1 MYGTCM
7 VKACC
12 HDICSLCPLQV
23 VPLSSVLEYRDT
35 ARAESLR
42 SLALSVYTQCRRQ
55 VSPAVSGRSLTGFG
69 PAAAAWE
76 RLLKPEV
83 RVRAA
88 LTAPPLH
95 QSRPYPTP
103 GRDCSNQ
110 SYVWLTV
117 VLLLVVQQKS
127 ND

>member
-1 MYGTCM
+1 MYVYIYTYSTGTCTCTGTCSF
-7 VKACC
+7 VVVAYC
-12 HDICSLCPLQV
+12 HDVIVLCVRQV

-83 RVRAA
+83 SAA
-88 LTAPPLH
+88 IVALPPLP
-95 QSRPYPTP
+95 RP
-103 GRDCSNQ
+103 RRSHVSC
-110 SYVWLTV
+110 LFFH
-117 VLLLVVQQKS
+117 
-127 ND
+127 